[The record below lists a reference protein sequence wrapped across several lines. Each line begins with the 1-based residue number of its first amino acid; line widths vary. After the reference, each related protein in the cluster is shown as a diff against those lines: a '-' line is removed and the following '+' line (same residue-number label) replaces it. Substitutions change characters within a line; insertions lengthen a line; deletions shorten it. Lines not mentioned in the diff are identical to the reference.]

1 MKKERA
7 EDYPKRKERVVKM
20 KADKLEQIK
29 VHANAMP
36 SASFAIAK
44 LLDAETDSE
53 QVKTLEGIEKTVRK
67 HLIDY
72 VNPEVAKFL
81 SQAAVRPKQE
91 EKEI

>member
-1 MKKERA
+1 MLSEKEGFN
-7 EDYPKRKERVVKM
+7 DYPERKERVIKM

-29 VHANAMP
+29 VHANA
-36 SASFAIAK
+36 IAE
-44 LLDAETDSE
+44 LLYTETDSE

-81 SQAAVRPKQE
+81 S
-91 EKEI
+91 